1 MKYPTT
7 GQLQQVHLGIGPKG
21 YEPVASY
28 QGDKELY
35 TQEHEILQASILGF
49 CPEHLWY
56 HGSNKASCPRPIL
69 VTAKHQEQ
77 LEQLHN
83 ALITAI
89 VDIVKRWWTDLDARF
104 PERMPLTQDEEDL
117 LRWLEHQHSHNG
129 VPYEARLGSWRPDFL
144 VGDYSGG
151 PSTETYRLTEIN
163 ARFCFNGFMHQA
175 YGQEGLSDL
184 GVGRNGLVHA
194 TDSSKILNGLL
205 SLFNPDRPLHLLKG
219 EEPGI
224 DIHMFIDFV
233 YRHIG
238 IKPRLITP
246 ADLRLIP
253 DPQKK
258 NGSKLCCLVKDQ
270 QDASLINESPLL
282 LTSKG
287 EVVEEVHQVGL
298 ELHQHELFGLSREML
313 REISLRCFNDLR
325 TILLVHDKRM
335 LGIIKQEIPTLV
347 AREVLTHDQGEALER
362 GIADSFIP
370 GSSELNELI
379 QTSVD
384 SPELRKEYL
393 LKPIR
398 GGKGAG
404 IIFGDEVGPDEWLST
419 LERLRNPHFVSG
431 NTMYVVQRRIWPRL
445 YEVILNSSGDR
456 GNYPL
461 IGTYHT
467 TNGQLLGLGTW
478 RSSPDRICAVS
489 HGGGWICSVL
499 DEYAESSE

>member
-1 MKYPTT
+1 MKFPTT
-7 GQLQQVHLGIGPKG
+7 GQLQQVHLGIGSKR

-28 QGDKELY
+28 QGNKTLY
-35 TQEHEILQASILGF
+35 THEHEILQSSILGL

-56 HGSNKASCPRPIL
+56 HGSNAALCPRPIL
-69 VTAKHQEQ
+69 ITNEHQRQ

-83 ALITAI
+83 ALTTAI

-104 PERMPLTQDEEDL
+104 PERMPLMKNEEDL
-117 LRWLEHQHSHNG
+117 LRWLESQNSHNG

-144 VGDYSGG
+144 VGSYSDG

-163 ARFCFNGFMHQA
+163 ARFSFNGFMHLA

-184 GVGRNGLVHA
+184 GAGRNGLIHA

-205 SLFNPDRPLHLLKG
+205 SLFNPSRPLHLLKG

-233 YRHIG
+233 HRHIG
-238 IKPRLITP
+238 IRPRLITP

-253 DPQKK
+253 DPKSPDR
-258 NGSKLCCLVKDQ
+258 GRLCCLVRDQ
-270 QDASLINESPLL
+270 GHTRLINESPLL
-282 LTSKG
+282 LTSNG
-287 EVVEEVHQVGL
+287 EVVEEIHQVGL
-298 ELHQHELFGLSREML
+298 ELHQHELFGLSP
-313 REISLRCFNDLR
+313 EILHEVSLRCFNDMR

-335 LGIIKQEIPTLV
+335 LGIIKQEIPSLV
-347 AREVLTHDQGEALER
+347 AREVLTPAQGEALDA

-370 GSSELNELI
+370 GSPELNELI
-379 QTSVD
+379 QTSAK
-384 SPELRKEYL
+384 SPDLRKEYL

-404 IIFGDEVGPDEWLST
+404 ILFGDEVGADEWLST

-445 YEVILNSSGDR
+445 YEVILKSSGDR
-456 GNYPL
+456 GHYPL

-489 HGGGWICSVL
+489 HGGAWICSVL
-499 DEYAESSE
+499 DEYSES